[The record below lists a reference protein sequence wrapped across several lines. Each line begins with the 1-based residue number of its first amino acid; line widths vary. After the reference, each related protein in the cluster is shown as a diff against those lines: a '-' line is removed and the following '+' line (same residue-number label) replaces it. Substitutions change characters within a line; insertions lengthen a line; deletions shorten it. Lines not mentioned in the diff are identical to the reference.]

1 MISFNANKPV
11 RPEDAA
17 GHGAGASVKVATGVY
32 TLSGPLTAGQT
43 IPMVALPTNARVLDI
58 LLSSDKLDTGAGL
71 ALDVGDKA
79 LNTRYFNASD
89 LGRTGG
95 IARLAL
101 SQGHGYRYAKA
112 DTVNVTVKTA
122 PAAQA
127 ADGSFTVTVYFVID

>member
-32 TLSGPLTAGQT
+32 TLSGTLAAGQT
-43 IPMVALPTNARVLDI
+43 IPMVALPTNARVLDV
-58 LLSSDKLDTGAGL
+58 LLSTDRLDTGTGI

-79 LNTRYFNASD
+79 SDTRYFNASEI
-89 LGRTGG
+89 GRTGG
-95 IARLAL
+95 VARLSSA
-101 SQGHGYRYAKA
+101 QGHGFRYVKA

-122 PAAQA
+122 PATQV
-127 ADGSFTVTVYFVID
+127 ADASFTVTVFFVID